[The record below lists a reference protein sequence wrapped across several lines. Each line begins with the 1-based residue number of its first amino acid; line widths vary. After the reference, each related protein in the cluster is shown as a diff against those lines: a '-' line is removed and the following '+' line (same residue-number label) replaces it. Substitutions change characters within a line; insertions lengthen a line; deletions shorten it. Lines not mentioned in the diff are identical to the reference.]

1 MSLDPNIAIA
11 LSQVDLLTRKSLE
24 PIVKEFDT
32 QLRTLRKEIAQLR
45 DWFYQKEDEFTEK
58 IVREGLGKLEAVE
71 RAGLEK
77 IEEENQRLHDEMKQY
92 VGDLMMLAE
101 IAEVDPNEYRSLK
114 ERVAELETKNKH
126 VSFDPSLHEHDP
138 GDSSGSTQ
146 ELQIQNPTWSLPG

>member
-11 LSQVDLLTRKSLE
+11 LSQVDLPFRKYLE
-24 PIVKEFDT
+24 PIVKEFDM

-58 IVREGLGKLEAVE
+58 IVRAGLGKLESVE
-71 RAGLEK
+71 RAGLAK

-101 IAEVDPNEYRSLK
+101 IAEVDPKEYRSLK
-114 ERVAELETKNKH
+114 ERVAELETKNRH
-126 VSFDPSLHEHDP
+126 VSFDPSLHVHDP
-138 GDSSGSTQ
+138 GDSAWSSQ
-146 ELQIQNPTWSLPG
+146 ELQVQDPRWCPQG